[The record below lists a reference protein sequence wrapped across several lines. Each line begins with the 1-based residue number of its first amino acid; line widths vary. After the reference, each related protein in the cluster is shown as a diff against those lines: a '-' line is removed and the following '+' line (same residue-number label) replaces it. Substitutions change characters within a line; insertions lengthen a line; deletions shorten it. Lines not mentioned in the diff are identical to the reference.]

1 MGKTTTQKITKEKK
15 TQGKKSGLTMRITL
29 LLFALIPLIVTSV
42 AVAVVSIV
50 DAEAEIQGDTH
61 DSMVQVITDI
71 GNTFDTITDTNKQL
85 LRTVAAAPV
94 FRQYLADPGNAALAA
109 EAQQYT
115 LDVFGELEGWE
126 GLYLADWNTQVLTH
140 PNAGAIGMIL
150 REGDALS
157 VLQSNMTSAPDGV
170 FNTGIM
176 ISPVSGQNIMS
187 IYTPIIVDGTPI
199 GFVGGAFYVQNI
211 VEKISDVSG
220 MNLPTGYTYFVD
232 AAGTMLYHPTP
243 EKIGQPVEN
252 AAVKQLL
259 AEIQAGN
266 HPAPEVIGYEFK
278 GAIKYAAYYIGEGEN
293 YIAVFTADENDVLS
307 AVSRIRTVVIGICI
321 CCVVLFIIL
330 ALFVERK
337 ISGPLTQI
345 VKSLD
350 QLSTGDVTAECNA
363 ESHISETR
371 SIIGSF
377 VQLRDAL
384 SNSMGSVK
392 RSADVLNGSIVSVD
406 GMTTENTE
414 SVTQI
419 NRAINEVAQTS
430 QSVANSAQLMAE
442 KSVDLGNDIEQLNE
456 NVRNLSD
463 ASQTIQ
469 NANDEATTC
478 MKAVLNGAD
487 ESVKAMQDI
496 NSKINETN
504 SAISDIGSAIQ
515 AIESIAAQTN
525 LLSLNAS
532 IEAARAG
539 EAGRGFAVVADEIRS
554 LADSSAE
561 SAKEIKQIIENVI
574 TLSNGTVD
582 ISNRVFEVI
591 NQQRTD
597 IDDAQSKF
605 NILSDSVET
614 SISEIETIRNMAD
627 ELDKIKTDLTNATSD
642 LGAISEELGAS
653 AEEVAASCQTVMDAC
668 VDTQKSTVE
677 MRDVNQEMTEAIAFF
692 KLP

>member
-1 MGKTTTQKITKEKK
+1 MAKTTTQKSTKEKK
-15 TQGKKSGLTMRITL
+15 QGKQTGLTMRITL

-42 AVAVVSIV
+42 AVAVVSILN
-50 DAEAEIQGDTH
+50 AESEIKSDTH

-71 GNTFDTITDTNKQL
+71 GNTFDTVVDTNKQF
-85 LRTVAAAPV
+85 LRTFSMEPV
-94 FRQYLADPGNAALAA
+94 FRQYLENPKDAALAA

-115 LDVFGELEGWE
+115 LDVFGELDGWE
-126 GLYLADWNTQVLTH
+126 GLYLADWGTNVLTH
-140 PNAGAIGMIL
+140 PNAGAIGMVL
-150 REGDALS
+150 REGDALTA
-157 VLQSNMTSAPDGV
+157 LQNNMTSAADGV
-170 FNTGIM
+170 FNAGIM
-176 ISPVSGQNIMS
+176 VSPVSGQNIMS
-187 IYTPIIVDGTPI
+187 IYAPIIVDGTPV

-211 VEKISDVSG
+211 VEKIADVSG
-220 MNLPTGYTYFVD
+220 MNLSTGYTYFVD

-259 AEIQAGN
+259 AEIQAGK
-266 HPAPEVIGYEFK
+266 HPAPEVISYVFK
-278 GAIKYAAYYIGEGEN
+278 GATKYAAYYIGEGEK

-307 AVSRIRTVVIGICI
+307 AVSRIRAVVIGICI
-321 CCVVLFIIL
+321 TCIVLFIIV
-330 ALFVERK
+330 ALFIERK

-350 QLSTGDVTAECNA
+350 QLSTGDVTAECNT
-363 ESHISETR
+363 ESHIIETK
-371 SIIGSF
+371 SIIRSF
-377 VQLRDAL
+377 TQLRDAL
-384 SNSMGSVK
+384 SSSMGSVK

-406 GMTTENTE
+406 GMTSDNTE

-419 NRAINEVAQTS
+419 NHAINEVAQTS
-430 QSVANSAQLMAE
+430 QSVAHSAQLMSE

-574 TLSNGTVD
+574 ALSNGTVD

-614 SISEIETIRNMAD
+614 SINEIETIRRMAD
-627 ELDKIKTDLTNATSD
+627 KLDEIKTDLTNATSD

-677 MRDVNQEMTEAIAFF
+677 MRDVNQEMSEAIAFF
-692 KLP
+692 KLQ